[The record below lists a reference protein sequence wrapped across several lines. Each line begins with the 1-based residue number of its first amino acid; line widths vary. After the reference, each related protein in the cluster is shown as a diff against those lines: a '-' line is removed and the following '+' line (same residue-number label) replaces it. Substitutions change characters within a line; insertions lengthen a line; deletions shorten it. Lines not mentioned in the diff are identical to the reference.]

1 MEKIWQIQAKMP
13 KSLREDYP
21 TVNPLI
27 LQILFNRGLKTK
39 EDLRWFLSDEEE
51 FLDPFLFKDMK
62 AAVALIIDHIKKR
75 NKIMIFGDYDA
86 DGVTSA
92 ALLYDVFSILKAS
105 VDFYIPDRVSEGYG
119 LNKKALDQIK
129 ADGFS
134 LVITVDNG
142 IRNKEE
148 VDYAQSLGLDI
159 IITDHH
165 AYPEKKTDWPSCL
178 IINPADKA
186 SGYPF
191 RYLAGVGVAFKLAS
205 ALILESKLGA
215 EDKEIL
221 IERTLDL
228 TAIGTVSDMVP
239 LIGENRL
246 IVQRGLKVLDKTKR
260 LGLLELLRVSG
271 GEGKIDSF
279 RLGFHLG
286 PRLNAASRMK
296 HANSALNLLIS
307 KDPSEARLLAE
318 DLNDKNME
326 RQEMTD
332 NVLAAAESQLDV
344 NNIPKII
351 IVKDLSNN
359 SWNEGVIG
367 LVAGRLSEKYYRPVL
382 IIVKTGETAVASDGQ
397 KYFLYKGSARSIEGF
412 SLVEALEDSKDFL
425 YKYGGHPMAGGFSI
439 LAEENVFAFIDNINS
454 LAEKKISLD
463 LLKPKIKV
471 DAELNFSS
479 INNELLEL
487 IERLAPFGQINTS
500 PCFATFKL
508 KIIDI
513 VKMGKEEQHI
523 KIRFLNHEDKEMKS
537 FWGISF
543 GGADKYSNLKLGDTV
558 DLLYSLEFNNFN
570 GKREIQLRI
579 MDIV

>member
-1 MEKIWQIQAKMP
+1 MP

-165 AYPEKKTDWPSCL
+165 AYPEKKANWPSCL

-307 KDPSEARLLAE
+307 KDPSEARSLAE

-382 IIVKTGETAVASDGQ
+382 VIVKTGETAIASDGQ
-397 KYFLYKGSARSIEGF
+397 EYSLYKGSARSIEGF

>member
-1 MEKIWQIQAKMP
+1 MP

-134 LVITVDNG
+134 LVVTVDNG

-246 IVQRGLKVLDKTKR
+246 IVQWGLKVLDKTKR

-397 KYFLYKGSARSIEGF
+397 KYSLYKGSARSIEGF
-412 SLVEALEDSKDFL
+412 SLVEALENSKDFL

-479 INNELLEL
+479 INNKLLEL